1 MNAPTTPPISEA
13 QNTERGQRFL
23 RAQSR
28 LYTEAKQIHDLRLA
42 LVSIAALV
50 TAVVAVCM
58 PDARAVVGAIGGIG
72 LFAYSWLASEREKR
86 RRREAASVQ
95 EEFDTFVF
103 QLPWN
108 DFAAD
113 HVSPTL
119 IAEAAARYRGDR
131 TRDWYPDTAPVIRP
145 LDVLICQRSNLGW
158 GASIHRLWAAL
169 LSGIL
174 AALVLCV
181 LLAAW
186 LLDLN
191 LAATITALVLP
202 MLGPVRELGEM
213 IQANRVSADTKRQAE
228 TKVLS
233 LWNRSMTDDYAATE
247 KDCRAVQDKILA
259 IRQAN
264 AHIPDRLDQLRRPQ
278 SEAAMQLSAQHLIE
292 EATAHGQVSPN
303 SE

>member
-50 TAVVAVCM
+50 TAVVAVCL

-145 LDVLICQRSNLGW
+145 LDVLIC
-158 GASIHRLWAAL
+158 H
-169 LSGIL
+169 
-174 AALVLCV
+174 
-181 LLAAW
+181 
-186 LLDLN
+186 
-191 LAATITALVLP
+191 
-202 MLGPVRELGEM
+202 
-213 IQANRVSADTKRQAE
+213 
-228 TKVLS
+228 
-233 LWNRSMTDDYAATE
+233 RSMTDDYAATE